1 MPQITLQYTDNVQ
14 QREAF
19 SELFAQI
26 HLIVSEVGG
35 IRVGNCKSRAIRLE
49 DYFVA
54 AGDAQRGFVHL
65 DLAILEGRTVEVKR
79 ELGQRC
85 LDTLKRNYEPV
96 NKALD
101 LQITVE
107 IRDMRR
113 DAYFKSPEG
122 TLTPP

>member
-1 MPQITLQYTDNVQ
+1 MPQITLQYTDNVKQ
-14 QREAF
+14 SAAF
-19 SELFAQI
+19 SELFAKI

-35 IRVGNCKSRAIRLE
+35 IRVDNCKSRAIRLE

-65 DLAILEGRTVEVKR
+65 DLAILEGRPDPTKR
-79 ELGQRC
+79 ELGRRS
-85 LDTLKRNYEPV
+85 LDILKRNYESV
-96 NKALD
+96 NEALD

-113 DAYFKSPEG
+113 DTYFKSPEG